1 MPVLQE
7 GELEFTFPAG
17 THAVKFD
24 GPNHGLSH
32 CMKAV
37 DFIVDFGS
45 YFLFVEVKDPDNTIA
60 TSKHRE
66 QFAVELSQPNF
77 TRKLSL
83 KYRDSF
89 LYHWAEN
96 KSGKPVKYV
105 VLLQLETLRSPQYL
119 VIHQAL
125 KIDLPETSL
134 PKAWSR
140 TLVGGSA
147 VLDMSMWNAIGIY
160 GTVRRV

>member
-17 THAVKFD
+17 TQAVKFD

-37 DFIVDFGS
+37 DFVVDFGA
-45 YFLFVEVKDPDNTIA
+45 YFLFVEVKDPDSTTA
-60 TSKHRE
+60 TSERRE
-66 QFAVELSQPNF
+66 QFANELFQPNF

-96 KSGKPVKYV
+96 KSVKPVKYV
-105 VLLQLETLRSPQYL
+105 VLLQLRTLQSPQYM

-125 KIDLPETSL
+125 KIDLPESSL
-134 PKAWSR
+134 PAAWSR
-140 TLVGGSA
+140 PLVGGSA
-147 VLDMSMWNAIGIY
+147 VVDIGMWNALGLY